1 MLDAGLAAD
10 EKPFRSTLH
19 VQELTSFALPSHA
32 FEEVHRHGKFFRAT
46 HFVLRKL
53 FEDQDFEPLSWTVV
67 SIFSFRFLLCLSN
80 TSKTQI
86 VRHIFNQTRLKD
98 GPNGIGARYA
108 MTGLGGIRWGGE
120 KKGYSVNF
128 IIISPL
134 CLYIFRQ
141 QFIYFHFFFVL

>member
-32 FEEVHRHGKFFRAT
+32 LEEVHRHGKFFRAT

-67 SIFSFRFLLCLSN
+67 SIFSFRFLLC
-80 TSKTQI
+80 
-86 VRHIFNQTRLKD
+86 QTPQKLK
-98 GPNGIGARYA
+98 
-108 MTGLGGIRWGGE
+108 
-120 KKGYSVNF
+120 
-128 IIISPL
+128 
-134 CLYIFRQ
+134 
-141 QFIYFHFFFVL
+141 